1 MDALWHALTTQQ
13 KAMLEMLRELV
24 EIESPSTDKAAV
36 DRCGESVATIA
47 REMGGRVQLF
57 PSRQTGNALRVEF
70 AAGAG
75 KRPGQILLLGHLDTV
90 WEKGTIARMPFRVR
104 GGKAYG
110 PGALDMK
117 SGIVVGLFSLRAL
130 RLLGVPLQKKVV
142 LLLGADEEIGSGFTR
157 RIIEN
162 EARKSDAVLVLEPAQ
177 GAQGALKT
185 ARKGVGEFQIRVRG
199 SAAHAGLE
207 PEKGASAI
215 VELSRQILR
224 LEQLADTRRGIT
236 LNAGVIQGGTRT
248 NVVAE
253 QAVASVDVRVE
264 RIEDLR
270 RIEAKMRALR
280 AQDRRTTI
288 EVSGSFNRP
297 PLERTPG
304 VAALFQLARRLAKP
318 LGLALQ
324 EASVGGGS
332 DGNFTGALG
341 VATLDGLG
349 AVGEGAHSREEHVII
364 SELPRRSALL
374 AHLIASVASL
384 RSLPPGV

>member
-1 MDALWHALTTQQ
+1 
-13 KAMLEMLRELV
+13 MLEMLRELV
-24 EIESPSTDKAAV
+24 EMESPSTDKAAV
-36 DRCGESVATIA
+36 DRCGEHVAAIA

-57 PSRQTGNALRVEF
+57 PSRHTGNALRAEF

-90 WEKGTIARMPFRVR
+90 WEKGTIERMPFRVR

-117 SGIVVGLFSLRAL
+117 SGIVAGLFALRAL
-130 RLLGVPLQKKVV
+130 RLLGIPLQKKVV

-157 RIIEN
+157 RVIEN

-177 GAQGALKT
+177 GAHGALKT
-185 ARKGVGEFQIRVRG
+185 ARKGVGEFQILVRG
-199 SAAHAGLE
+199 RAAHAGLE

-215 VELSRQILR
+215 VELSRQILL
-224 LEQLADTRRGIT
+224 LEQLAEPRRGIT

-253 QAVASVDVRVE
+253 QAVARVDVRVK

-270 RIEAKMRALR
+270 RIEAKLRALR
-280 AQDRRTTI
+280 EQDRRTKI
-288 EVSGSFNRP
+288 EVSGGFNRP

-324 EASVGGGS
+324 EAAVGGGS
-332 DGNFTGALG
+332 DGNFTAALG

-349 AVGEGAHSREEHVII
+349 AVGEGAHSRQEHII
-364 SELPRRSALL
+364 VTELPRRAALL

>member
-1 MDALWHALTTQQ
+1 M
-13 KAMLEMLRELV
+13 
-24 EIESPSTDKAAV
+24 
-36 DRCGESVATIA
+36 
-47 REMGGRVQLF
+47 
-57 PSRQTGNALRVEF
+57 
-70 AAGAG
+70 
-75 KRPGQILLLGHLDTV
+75 
-90 WEKGTIARMPFRVR
+90 
-104 GGKAYG
+104 
-110 PGALDMK
+110 
-117 SGIVVGLFSLRAL
+117 
-130 RLLGVPLQKKVV
+130 
-142 LLLGADEEIGSGFTR
+142 
-157 RIIEN
+157 
-162 EARKSDAVLVLEPAQ
+162 
-177 GAQGALKT
+177 
-185 ARKGVGEFQIRVRG
+185 
-199 SAAHAGLE
+199 
-207 PEKGASAI
+207 
-215 VELSRQILR
+215 ELSRQILR

>member
-104 GGKAYG
+104 GGRAYG

-117 SGIVVGLFSLRAL
+117 SGIVTGLFALWAL